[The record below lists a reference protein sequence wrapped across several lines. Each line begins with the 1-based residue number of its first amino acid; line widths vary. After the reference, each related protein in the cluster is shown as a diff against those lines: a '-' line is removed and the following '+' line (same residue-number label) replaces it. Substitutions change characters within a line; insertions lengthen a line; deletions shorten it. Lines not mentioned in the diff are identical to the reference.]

1 MGVLGAITIATVVY
15 VGYLFAQ
22 LLFEQK
28 QPGNRNTLAT
38 MVGVVGVAL
47 CVAAILNVLLV
58 IPPKQ
63 SICEI
68 EQKVTH
74 SNRQCF

>member
-1 MGVLGAITIATVVY
+1 MGAITIATVAY
-15 VGYLFAQ
+15 VGYLFAR
-22 LLFEQK
+22 LAFEQNK
-28 QPGNRNTLAT
+28 HGDKNKYEKI
-38 MVGVVGVAL
+38 VGVVGVAL
-47 CVAAILNVLLV
+47 CVAAILSVLLV

-68 EQKVTH
+68 EQKISH